1 MDIIPDLNFRG
12 EVVTLIN
19 TDEDVIQNKAVQ
31 EILESLDGER
41 TVKIE
46 DLPPDVRYD
55 GFNKKALYD
64 ATKVTRSDVRSLL
77 RPMEPRYN
85 QELFRNTSA
94 QDSEMFQE
102 EALRK
107 AQKKAQNQSQRHE
120 QMLSR
125 VKSNRYQLQQE
136 LTAQLTDALNKRK
149 TMNEVTPQHQA
160 LIEKLYLDL
169 RLVNPELAFSL
180 LTSSVEQPQTH
191 YATTGAAHSSGYV
204 TSEKK
209 ERKHKSSSR
218 RHH

>member
-1 MDIIPDLNFRG
+1 M
-12 EVVTLIN
+12 
-19 TDEDVIQNKAVQ
+19 Q
-31 EILESLDGER
+31 
-41 TVKIE
+41 KIE

-55 GFNKKALYD
+55 GFNKKAHYD
-64 ATKVTRSDVRSLL
+64 ATKVTKSDVRSLL
-77 RPMEPRYN
+77 RPMDTRYN
-85 QELFRNTSA
+85 HEMFASTSH
-94 QDSEMFQE
+94 QDSEKYQE

-107 AQKKAQNQSQRHE
+107 AQMKAQSQSKKHE
-120 QMLSR
+120 DMLSR

-149 TMNEVTPQHQA
+149 YMNEVTPQHQA

-180 LTSSVEQPQTH
+180 LTSSVEQPQTQ

-204 TSEKK
+204 STEKK
-209 ERKHKSSSR
+209 ERKQKSASR